1 MQFAAHLFGTHLT
14 FSSGLLMI
22 RADSAYV
29 QLNSIDQFFK
39 MEELPNR
46 SPDIVVTA
54 LTLDDGEVAAR
65 RDFAQQ

>member
-1 MQFAAHLFGTHLT
+1 MTKMQTVEELMFFSVQMFANTE
-14 FSSGLLMI
+14 
-22 RADSAYV
+22 
-29 QLNSIDQFFK
+29 FFK

>member
-1 MQFAAHLFGTHLT
+1 
-14 FSSGLLMI
+14 MI